1 MTAVKVAIDVL
12 VVAVA
17 VAMVVNGARWFF
29 RGVGAWYELRERLDA
44 VGKEP
49 FWTPKQPAP
58 IMAFY
63 LLVHPPAQEG
73 MSELDRVDV
82 EGRTAIARSW
92 LWIGGSIA
100 TIALLVLVQQ
110 HV

>member
-1 MTAVKVAIDVL
+1 
-12 VVAVA
+12 
-17 VAMVVNGARWFF
+17 
-29 RGVGAWYELRERLDA
+29 
-44 VGKEP
+44 
-49 FWTPKQPAP
+49 
-58 IMAFY
+58 MAFY
-63 LLVHPPAQEG
+63 LLVHPPAAED